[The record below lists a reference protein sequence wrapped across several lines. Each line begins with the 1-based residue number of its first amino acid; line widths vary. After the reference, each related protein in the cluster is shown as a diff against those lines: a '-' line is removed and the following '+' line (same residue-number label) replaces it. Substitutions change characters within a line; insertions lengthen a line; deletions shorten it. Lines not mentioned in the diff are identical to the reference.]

1 MKQYQKM
8 SVTLNIL
15 FEYDDEKAENLHQ
28 AMLTAASLA
37 TEGPNTHTI
46 ESGVHV
52 LEVDK
57 VNYILK

>member
-1 MKQYQKM
+1 MKKYQKM

-15 FEYDDEKAENLHQ
+15 FEYDDEKTKNLHE
-28 AMLTAASLA
+28 AMQTAASLA
-37 TEGPNTHTI
+37 SQPNYHTI
-46 ESGVHV
+46 ESGVHL